1 MAYTSNLSTLEAKVK
16 GNYYKFKARPGYIV
30 SSGTTYSNV
39 PRKKKGAKQNKKFVK
54 KKKSQVAPYE

>member
-39 PRKKKGAKQNKKFVK
+39 PKKKGKAKQ
-54 KKKSQVAPYE
+54 KSC